1 MVVTSTSEG
10 AMDRKDLPG
19 GSEDDHHPDPP
30 TIRWTDADL
39 ENSPEYVQ
47 TTSEVASAIRGDAL
61 AKVARRAAHRRGEFR
76 WYEFRARRRYARS
89 R

>member
-1 MVVTSTSEG
+1 MGRTDS
-10 AMDRKDLPG
+10 PG
-19 GSEDDHHPDPP
+19 GPRDAHHPDPP
-30 TIRWTDADL
+30 TIRWTDADIT
-39 ENSPEYVQ
+39 NAPDYVQ
-47 TTSEVASAIRGDAL
+47 TASEVAWAMRGAAL